1 MENLFEKN
9 FIEKKRLAERMR
21 PNSLNDFVGQEHI
34 LGKNKLL
41 RREIESGLISSC
53 IFWGP
58 AGTGKTT
65 LAHIIANVC
74 KGDFEKLSSI
84 SSGVADAKNVIEK
97 AKNNFNLYGKK
108 TFLFL
113 DECHRW
119 SKAQSD
125 SILAAVEEGFLILI
139 GATTENPN
147 YALTKAL
154 LSRCTLFEFKPLL
167 VENIKKALLRALTSE
182 VGYKD
187 VLIDLTSEAL
197 EIFAKNCSGDLRVAY
212 NALELAVTTTKK
224 NKKGVIVIDK
234 DVASECLQRPVL
246 SMDENTK
253 FNLLSAFC
261 KSLRGSDTEAALYY
275 AERLLVGGLDAE
287 TIARRLI
294 AHASE
299 DIGMANSNALLMA
312 NLALNSIKNL
322 GLPEGEIPLA
332 HAIIY
337 ICEAEKSN
345 SVIEALNLARFDA
358 KNNADDNIPLYLK
371 NHTLDSKKYKYPHE
385 FGGYV
390 KQQYLPNSL
399 KDRVY
404 YKPSKNGAEAKLT
417 RKKSQF
423 FNLDQKQKN

>member
-1 MENLFEKN
+1 MSDFNLSN
-9 FIEKKRLAERMR
+9 FNSNKRLAERMR
-21 PNSLNDFVGQEHI
+21 PTTLNDFFGQEHI

-41 RREIESGLISSC
+41 RREIESGLVTSS

-58 AGTGKTT
+58 SGTGKTT
-65 LAHIIANVC
+65 LANIIATSC
-74 KGDFEKLSSI
+74 KGDFERLSSI
-84 SSGVADAKNVIEK
+84 SSGVADAKHVIEK
-97 AKNNFNLYGKK
+97 AKNNFELYGRK

-119 SKAQSD
+119 TKAQSD

-154 LSRCTLFEFKPLL
+154 LSRCTLFEFKPLS
-167 VENIKKALLRALTSE
+167 EANIKAALNRALTSE
-182 VGYKD
+182 AGYKD
-187 VLIDLTSEAL
+187 IPVEISDEAL
-197 EIFAKNCSGDLRVAY
+197 NVFSKNSSGDLRIAY
-212 NALELAVTTTKK
+212 NALELAVTTTNK
-224 NKKGVIVIDK
+224 NEKGKIVIDEA
-234 DVASECLQRPVL
+234 VARECLQRPAL

-261 KSLRGSDTEAALYY
+261 KSLRGSDTDAALYY
-275 AERLLVGGLDAE
+275 SQRLLAGGLE
-287 TIARRLI
+287 PEVIARRLI

-299 DIGMANSNALLMA
+299 DVGMANSNALLMA
-312 NLALNSIKNL
+312 NLALYSVKNL
-322 GLPEGEIPLA
+322 GMPEGQIPLS

-337 ICEAEKSN
+337 VCEAEKSN
-345 SVIEALNLARFDA
+345 SVVEALYAAQDDA
-358 KNNADDNIPLYLK
+358 LNHADDKIPAYLK
-371 NHTLDSKKYKYPHE
+371 NHTLDSKNYKYPHD

-404 YKPSKNGAEAKLT
+404 YKPKGNGAEKNLE
-417 RKKSQF
+417 RKKAKF
-423 FNLDQKQKN
+423 YNLNKEDK